1 MSSSLMPASDV
12 IVAGQLPC
20 CRYARFHADRA
31 RRERFYPSD
40 MTDAEWEVLEP
51 LLPAPACATAAGGHP
66 ERYCR
71 REIVDAL
78 RYLVD
83 QGCTW
88 RGLPRDFAPWKR
100 VYAYFVRWEK
110 AQVSEQVVDELRRR
124 VRAACGRDPEPSA
137 AIIDSQSVRAAATVG
152 RATRGWDNGKKVTSR
167 KRHIALD
174 TLGLLI
180 CVFAGSAHVQ
190 DRDAARVLLGLLHL
204 VCPKVTLVWADGGY
218 AGQLVKTAK
227 RYWSLTLQIVK
238 RSDTAKGTFVLLPRR
253 WVVERSFAHLANA
266 RRTVRDYER
275 LEETH
280 EAMVRWAAIRMM
292 TRLATQH
299 TT

>member
-1 MSSSLMPASDV
+1 VSSSLMPVPGV
-12 IVAGQLPC
+12 IAAGQRPC
-20 CRYARFHADRA
+20 CRYARFHAGRA

-51 LLPAPACATAAGGHP
+51 LLPVPACATAQGGHP

-83 QGCTW
+83 QGCKW

-110 AQVSEQVVDELRRR
+110 AQVSEQIVDELRRR
-124 VRAACGRDPEPSA
+124 VRVAAGRDPEPSA

-152 RATRGWDNGKKVTSR
+152 RETRGWDNGKKVTGR
-167 KRHIALD
+167 KRHIAVD

-180 CVFAGSAHVQ
+180 CVFASPAHVQ

-204 VCPKVTLVWADGGY
+204 ICPKVRLVWADGGY

-238 RSDTAKGTFVLLPRR
+238 RSDAAKGTFVLLPRR

-266 RRTVRDYER
+266 RRIVRDYER

-280 EAMVRWAAIRMM
+280 EAMVRWAAIRLM